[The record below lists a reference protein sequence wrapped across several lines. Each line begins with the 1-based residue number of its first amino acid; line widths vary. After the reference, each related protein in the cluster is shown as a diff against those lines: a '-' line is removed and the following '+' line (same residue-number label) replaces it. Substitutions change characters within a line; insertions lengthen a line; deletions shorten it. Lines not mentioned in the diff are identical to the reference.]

1 MINKFTSMN
10 KVSDIKGGVG
20 GFFWGGGVG
29 EEREE
34 HEWTLIQKASY
45 VQVTKINY
53 IYNKRLNSHLESQFA

>member
-10 KVSDIKGGVG
+10 KVSDIKGGV
-20 GFFWGGGVG
+20 

>member
-10 KVSDIKGGVG
+10 KFQLSKGGLG
-20 GFFWGGGVG
+20 G

-34 HEWTLIQKASY
+34 DEWTLIQKAPY

-53 IYNKRLNSHLESQFA
+53 VYNKRLNSHLESQFA

>member
-10 KVSDIKGGVG
+10 KFQLSKGGLG
-20 GFFWGGGVG
+20 G

-34 HEWTLIQKASY
+34 DEWTLIQKASY

-53 IYNKRLNSHLESQFA
+53 VYNKRLNSHLESQFA

>member
-10 KVSDIKGGVG
+10 KFQLSKGGS
-20 GFFWGGGVG
+20 GGGGGG

-53 IYNKRLNSHLESQFA
+53 IYSKRLNSHLESQFA

>member
-10 KVSDIKGGVG
+10 KFQLSKG
-20 GFFWGGGVG
+20 GFFGGG

-34 HEWTLIQKASY
+34 QEWTFIQKASY